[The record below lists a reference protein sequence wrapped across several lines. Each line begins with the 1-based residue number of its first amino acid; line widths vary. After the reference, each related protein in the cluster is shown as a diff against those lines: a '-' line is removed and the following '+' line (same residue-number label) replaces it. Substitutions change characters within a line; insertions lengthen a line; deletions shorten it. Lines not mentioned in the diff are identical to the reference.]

1 MTLIAK
7 HRLKIGNLQCW
18 SYKLSVIEKRRDDS
32 NWSMPDG
39 ISRNKHI
46 CTVNLQAQA
55 KNLHFTDYIM
65 DSTVKGILSRTLSPA
80 SKIKTQYVPIYS
92 FVNPVHILPLSS
104 FHQNSM

>member
-1 MTLIAK
+1 MSLIAK

-55 KNLHFTDYIM
+55 KN
-65 DSTVKGILSRTLSPA
+65 
-80 SKIKTQYVPIYS
+80 
-92 FVNPVHILPLSS
+92 
-104 FHQNSM
+104 